1 MDSRHCGFIKPRLQS
16 PALGRYIMLLGISV
30 ISVAKP
36 HLSPSLPAVQYLSVA
51 KAGAAGLPK
60 AGARL

>member
-1 MDSRHCGFIKPRLQS
+1 MLSGF
-16 PALGRYIMLLGISV
+16 SV